1 MKFMILM
8 MKDLRSRRTCRLT
21 LAPKHWEEINQ
32 TQDEIASKKK
42 YLDGMAKTDWDITAR
57 NCETKETL

>member
-1 MKFMILM
+1 